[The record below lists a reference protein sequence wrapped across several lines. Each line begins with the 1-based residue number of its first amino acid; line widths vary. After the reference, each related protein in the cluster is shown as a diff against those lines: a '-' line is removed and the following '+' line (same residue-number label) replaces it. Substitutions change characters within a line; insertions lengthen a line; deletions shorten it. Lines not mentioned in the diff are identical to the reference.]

1 MRHFLFW
8 CFEYKGNCCK
18 FRCIEQLIES
28 RCCYVSMVKY
38 IRMSVF
44 SESGFIFGIIEV
56 NHFQMI
62 KISKRKAFLPHITP
76 VFSIPYSACKSMTSI
91 KTKSYFIS
99 LLTQISHLYKF
110 FQCRADRS
118 WFSCIIFQYYFSVSF
133 PIAKYLI
140 MHVDH
145 YLLTDILLL

>member
-28 RCCYVSMVKY
+28 RYCYVSMVKY

-62 KISKRKAFLPHITP
+62 EISKCKDFLPHITR
-76 VFSIPYSACKSMTSI
+76 VFSIPESACKSMTSI
-91 KTKSYFIS
+91 KAKPN
-99 LLTQISHLYKF
+99 LLSFFTQIPHLYKF

-118 WFSCIIFQYYFSVSF
+118 WFSCIIFQKYFSFSL
-133 PIAKYLI
+133 PLAKYLI
-140 MHVDH
+140 KHVDH
-145 YLLTDILLL
+145 DLITD